1 MGGMVTLSVK
11 RLTLPFTVSSIHTQN
26 TSQVPLLIPVLKGT
40 APHGAHN
47 RQSLGSKR
55 KDESET
61 VPPDSQHE
69 AARGWRPG
77 FRSSLWVVER
87 CCPRP

>member
-26 TSQVPLLIPVLKGT
+26 TSQVPLLIPILKGT
-40 APHGAHN
+40 ALSHGAHN

-61 VPPDSQHE
+61 VPPVSQHE

-77 FRSSLWVVER
+77 FLSVDSGAVL
-87 CCPRP
+87 P